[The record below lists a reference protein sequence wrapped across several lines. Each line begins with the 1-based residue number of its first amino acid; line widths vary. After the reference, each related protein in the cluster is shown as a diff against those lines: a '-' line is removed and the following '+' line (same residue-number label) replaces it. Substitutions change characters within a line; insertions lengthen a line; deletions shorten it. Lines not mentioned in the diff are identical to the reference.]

1 MTELE
6 QQLLQALE
14 QQAQA
19 FEQQYTELSEKL
31 NDLANA
37 GEKRAAHKNIT
48 SELIE
53 QERGKICLECK
64 HGKYTKRQVGSSRM
78 IWGFKCLIDFE
89 QNESANECTHAER

>member
-31 NDLANA
+31 NNLASA
-37 GEKRAAHKNIT
+37 GEKRAVHKNIT
-48 SELIE
+48 SVLIE

-64 HGKYTKRQVGSSRM
+64 HGKYTTGNRNQWV
-78 IWGFKCLIDFE
+78 FKCLLDFDQRGSVE
-89 QNESANECTHAER
+89 GCTHSEM